1 MKYQN
6 SSVVKELES
15 LLEEMDIPRNRT
27 YINYNNL
34 KWLNKNLKTRN
45 QSHPKFKRVMELVNT
60 ALEQKLYQY

>member
-6 SSVVKELES
+6 SSAVNELES

-45 QSHPKFKRVMELVNT
+45 QNHPKFKRVAELVTT